1 MAEWRNSIV
10 RHDIAS
16 GVVTGWRC
24 TLGGRHAG
32 EIRNTVGHSILSR
45 VLATLGPHSV
55 TVPIRHRNTHLIRRV
70 VLSIAVLMSVDRS
83 LAIVCSR

>member
-70 VLSIAVLMSVDRS
+70 VLDRCPD
-83 LAIVCSR
+83 VSRSFLGNRV